1 MAEQRI
7 QRASTQTLVAYPRLH
22 ADNVLLGQPSAAT
35 VKLQTP
41 AVQETTYSA
50 AVADALS
57 TTTQGAHQ
65 EGDDHVT
72 LSSSVALV
80 AGRRYLIELASGR
93 YIEVQALEG
102 GTQNT
107 LWTAEPLPCDIA
119 NGSAVRG
126 FAVTKALTAA
136 QTDQPG
142 DALALFRATVNGGT
156 YEWSESF
163 RIVNK
168 VTSPR
173 LTPTRLTHAYP
184 IMSSLRDTND
194 IDYEAVIDAAWDHR
208 IVPLLAARKI
218 LDEDVISDEALVP
231 LHALACVLHIVE
243 PDPRFSADFIARM
256 REAYDKTVDTTFSRI
271 DFAVRDQTDLT
282 PRSTGAEP
290 RWGTMRATR

>member
-7 QRASTQTLVAYPRLH
+7 LRASTQTLVAYPRLH
-22 ADNVLLGQPSAAT
+22 PDNVLLGQPSAAT

-72 LSSSVALV
+72 LASSVALV

-93 YIEVQALEG
+93 YIEVQAIEG
-102 GTQNT
+102 GTQST
-107 LWTAEPLPCDIA
+107 LWTAEPLPCDIGT
-119 NGSAVRG
+119 NRPVRG
-126 FAVTKALTAA
+126 FAVTKQLTTA

-168 VTSPR
+168 ITSPR

-243 PDPRFSADFIARM
+243 TDPRFSSDYIARL
-256 REAYDKTVDTTFSRI
+256 REQYDKTMDTTFSRV
-271 DFAVRDQTDLT
+271 DFTVRDQTDLT

-290 RWGTMRATR
+290 RWGVMRATR

>member
-1 MAEQRI
+1 MGEQRI
-7 QRASTQTLVAYPRLH
+7 LRASTQTLVTYPRLH
-22 ADNVLLGQPSAAT
+22 PNGVVLGQPSLAT
-35 VKLQTP
+35 VKMQTP
-41 AVQETTYSA
+41 AVQETTFGA

-72 LSSSVALV
+72 LSASVALV

-93 YIEVQALEG
+93 NIEVEALEG
-102 GTQNT
+102 GTQNQ

-126 FAVTKALTAA
+126 FAVTKALTAV
-136 QTDQPG
+136 QTDQVG
-142 DALALFRATVNGGT
+142 DALALFRATVNGSV

-163 RIVNK
+163 RIVSK

-173 LTPTRLTHAYP
+173 LTPTRLTHAFP

-208 IVPLLAARKI
+208 IVPVLAAKRI

-243 PDPRFSADFIARM
+243 PDPRFTADFVGRL
-256 REAYDKTVDTTFSRI
+256 REQYDTMIETTFARI
-271 DFAVRDQTDLT
+271 DFAVRDQTDMT

-290 RWGTMRATR
+290 RYGVMRATR

>member
-7 QRASTQTLVAYPRLH
+7 QRASTQTLVSYPRLH
-22 ADNVLLGQPSAAT
+22 PDNVLLGQPSSAT

-72 LSSSVALV
+72 LASSVALV
-80 AGRRYLIELASGR
+80 AGRRYLIALASGR

-231 LHALACVLHIVE
+231 LHALACVLHVVE

>member
-7 QRASTQTLVAYPRLH
+7 LRASTQTLVSYPRLH
-22 ADNVLLGQPSAAT
+22 PAEVLLGQPSAAT

-50 AVADALS
+50 AVADSLS

-65 EGDDHVT
+65 EGDDHIT
-72 LSSSVALV
+72 LSASVALI
-80 AGRRYLIELASGR
+80 AGRRYLIQLASGR
-93 YIEVQALEG
+93 FIEVEALEG

-107 LWTAEPLPCDIA
+107 LWIVEPLPCDIA
-119 NGSAVRG
+119 NGSAVLG
-126 FAVTKALTAA
+126 FAVTKALSAA
-136 QTDQPG
+136 QTDQVG
-142 DALALFRATVNGGT
+142 DALALFRATVNGST

-163 RIVNK
+163 RVVNK
-168 VTSPR
+168 ITSPR

-208 IVPLLAARKI
+208 VVPLLAARKI

-231 LHALACVLHIVE
+231 LHALACVLHVVE
-243 PDPRFSADFIARM
+243 ADPRFSTDFIQRL
-256 REAYDKTVDTTFSRI
+256 REQYDKTMDTTFSRI

-282 PRSTGAEP
+282 PRSSGGEP
-290 RWGTMRATR
+290 RWGVMRATR

>member
-7 QRASTQTLVAYPRLH
+7 LRASTQTLVSYPRLH
-22 ADNVLLGQPSAAT
+22 ADQVVLGQPSAVT
-35 VKLQTP
+35 VRLQTP

-50 AVADALS
+50 AVGDALS
-57 TTTQGAHQ
+57 TTTQGGHQ

-72 LSSSVALV
+72 LSASVALV
-80 AGRRYLIELASGR
+80 AGRRYLIQLANGR
-93 YIEVQALEG
+93 FIEVEALEG
-102 GTQNT
+102 GTQST
-107 LWTAEPLPCDIA
+107 LWTAEPLPCTIP
-119 NGSAVRG
+119 NNSPVRG
-126 FAVTKALTAA
+126 FAVTKALSAA

-142 DALALFRATVNGGT
+142 DALALFRATVNST
-156 YEWSESF
+156 VYEWSESF

-243 PDPRFSADFIARM
+243 ADPRFSTDYIARL
-256 REAYDKTVDTTFSRI
+256 REQYDKTMDTTFSRV
-271 DFAVRDQTDLT
+271 DFTVRDQTDLT

-290 RWGTMRATR
+290 RWGVMRATR

>member
-7 QRASTQTLVAYPRLH
+7 LRASTQTLVAYPRLH
-22 ADNVLLGQPSAAT
+22 PDNVLLGQPSAAT

-72 LSSSVALV
+72 LASSVALV
-80 AGRRYLIELASGR
+80 AGRRYLIELRSGR
-93 YIEVQALEG
+93 YIEVQAIEG
-102 GTQNT
+102 GTQST
-107 LWTAEPLPCDIA
+107 LWLAEPLPCDIG
-119 NGSAVRG
+119 NGRPVRG
-126 FAVTKALTAA
+126 FAVTKTLTTT

-168 VTSPR
+168 ITSPR

-243 PDPRFSADFIARM
+243 TDPRFSSDYIARL
-256 REAYDKTVDTTFSRI
+256 REQYDKTMDTTFSRV
-271 DFAVRDQTDLT
+271 DFTVRDQTDLT

-290 RWGTMRATR
+290 RWGVMRATR

>member
-1 MAEQRI
+1 MGEQRI
-7 QRASTQTLVAYPRLH
+7 LRASTQTLVTYPRLH
-22 ADNVLLGQPSAAT
+22 PSGVILGQPSAAT

-41 AVQETTYSA
+41 AVQETTFSA

-65 EGDDHVT
+65 EGDDHIT
-72 LSSSVALV
+72 LSASVALV

-93 YIEVQALEG
+93 SIEVEALEG
-102 GTQNT
+102 GTQSQ
-107 LWTAEPLPCDIA
+107 LWTVEPLPCDIA

-126 FAVTKALTAA
+126 FAVTKVLTAV
-136 QTDQPG
+136 QTDQVG
-142 DALALFRATVNGGT
+142 DALALFRATVNGSI

-163 RIVNK
+163 RIANK
-168 VTSPR
+168 ITSPR
-173 LTPTRLTHAYP
+173 LTPTRLTHAFP

-243 PDPRFSADFIARM
+243 VDPRFSSDYVARM
-256 REAYDKTVDTTFSRI
+256 REAYDKTMDTTFSRV

-290 RWGTMRATR
+290 RWGIMRATR

>member
-7 QRASTQTLVAYPRLH
+7 QRASTQTLVSYPRLH
-22 ADNVLLGQPSAAT
+22 PDNVLLGQPSAAT

-65 EGDDHVT
+65 EGDDHIT
-72 LSSSVALV
+72 LASSVALV
-80 AGRRYLIELASGR
+80 AGRRYLIELANGR

-271 DFAVRDQTDLT
+271 DFAVRAQTDLT

-290 RWGTMRATR
+290 RWGAMRATR